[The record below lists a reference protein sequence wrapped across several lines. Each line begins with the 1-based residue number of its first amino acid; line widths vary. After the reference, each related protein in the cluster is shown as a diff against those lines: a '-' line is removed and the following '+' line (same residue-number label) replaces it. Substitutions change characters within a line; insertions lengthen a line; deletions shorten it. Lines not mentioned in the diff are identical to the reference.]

1 MTSFLPPE
9 GEAVRVVQLGCGI
22 CGLVCAEH
30 LAKYPNVDSLVLADS
45 KTAGAERLANRLNRG
60 NVTVQEVD
68 GTNADNLRTLLK
80 DKDIVVATMPWR
92 LNRLVMEVAA
102 ALGTDYVDFGMPFD
116 STGPEFDEYSNI
128 CREAGITAMVGMGEE
143 PGISDVLA
151 VHGASRFQKVDEAH
165 IFDGDT
171 ASVEGLDFFSSWS
184 PVDLLDEAS
193 VPAAVLRDGM
203 IEFIPPLSRRIVYD
217 FPEPVGKLPVYSTN
231 HDETYFMPT
240 AIKSLKHASFNIGI
254 DDNFA
259 QAATWFRRWGLLNKE
274 AIDVRGKEVV
284 PLHVVAALLPRP
296 EAFASKMKG
305 HTCFVVELTGDMDG
319 RHTKMRLWT
328 MMSHEKAY
336 ELCGTNA
343 GAYLV
348 GTGGAVATEMLIDG
362 EVTEKGIVIPE
373 RLSTQSFLE
382 RLAAKDVK
390 IQEEIIQA

>member
-1 MTSFLPPE
+1 M
-9 GEAVRVVQLGCGI
+9 RVVQLGCGI

-30 LAKYPNVDSLVLADS
+30 LAKHPKVEDLVLADS
-45 KTAGAERLANRLNRG
+45 KTAGAERLAKRLNRD
-60 NVTVQEVD
+60 NVTVQQVD
-68 GTNADNLRTLLK
+68 GTRAGDLRTILK
-80 DKDIVVATMPWR
+80 DRDIVIATMPWR
-92 LNRLVMEVAA
+92 LNRLVMDVAIS
-102 ALGTDYVDFGMPFD
+102 LGKDYVDFGMPFD
-116 STGPEFDEYSNI
+116 STGPEFDRYSSM
-128 CREAGITAMVGMGEE
+128 CKEAGITAMVGMGEE

-151 VHGASRFQKVDEAH
+151 VHGASAFDRVDEAH

-193 VPAAVLRDGM
+193 VPAAVLRDGR
-203 IEFIPPLSRRIVYD
+203 IEFIPPLSRRTVYD

-240 AIKSLKHASFNIGI
+240 AIKGLKHASFNIGI

-259 QAATWFRRWGLLNKE
+259 EAAALFRKWGLLGKDPV
-274 AIDVRGKEVV
+274 DVRGKEVV

-296 EAFASKMKG
+296 EAFADRMKG
-305 HTCFVVELTGDMDG
+305 HTCFVVELTGEMGG
-319 RHTKMRLWT
+319 RHTKKRLWT

-336 ELCGTNA
+336 DLCGTNA

-362 EVTEKGIVIPE
+362 EVATKGIVIPE
-373 RLSTQSFLE
+373 QLAVQSFLD
-382 RLAAKDVK
+382 RLAAKGVD
-390 IQEEIIQA
+390 IQEKTTQA